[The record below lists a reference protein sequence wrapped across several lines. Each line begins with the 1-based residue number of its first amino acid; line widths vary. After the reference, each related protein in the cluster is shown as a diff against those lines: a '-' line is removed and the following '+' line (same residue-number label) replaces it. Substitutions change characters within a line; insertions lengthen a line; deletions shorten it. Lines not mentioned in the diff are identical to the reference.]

1 MRLTIT
7 IIIAF
12 LLFSTCGCRTVE
24 TVKVSTSDTAYT
36 RHDAEHIR
44 IDSVFLLRIDSVF
57 IRETADT
64 VFHDITRLVFRDRY
78 HHDTVVVSDTVR
90 HVRDSIVYIERD
102 RKQKDEVSLST
113 KVGRW
118 TIGIVIA
125 LVLLAIA
132 YFYFKIK
139 SII

>member
-1 MRLTIT
+1 MRIVL

-12 LLFSTCGCRTVE
+12 LLFSTSGCRTVE
-24 TVKVSTSDTAYT
+24 TVKVSTSDTAYD
-36 RHDAEHIR
+36 RHDAERIR

-57 IRETADT
+57 IRETGDT
-64 VFHDITRLVFRDRY
+64 VFRDITRLVFRDRC
-78 HHDTVVVSDTVR
+78 HHDTVVVSDTIMR
-90 HVRDSIVYIERD
+90 VRDSIVYIEREH
-102 RKQKDEVSLST
+102 RQKDEASLST